1 MLLNGTP
8 VDPDKLKVLALNN
21 FGHFTSM
28 RVEDHR
34 VRGLSLH
41 LDRLVN
47 DCGQVF
53 GVQLDRDRLRAHI
66 KQAVGDRG
74 GAVVIRVT
82 IFDPN
87 LDLGNPGNQ
96 TDPQVLVTARSA
108 VTSQLP
114 PLKLKTTQYERDI
127 PSVKHVGLFATMFH
141 RRQAQLA
148 GFDDVLFLDSRGY
161 ISEGATWNI
170 GFLRGEDITW
180 PDGQCLPGVTME
192 LLKQLH
198 QGTVDHVD
206 PADLGSW
213 DGAFITNAAI
223 GVRPISAID
232 GHSWLDIPSFVKSL
246 IEQYTAIEGERL

>member
-1 MLLNGTP
+1 MLLNGMP
-8 VDPDKLKVLALNN
+8 VDPEKLKVLALNN

-28 RVEDHR
+28 RVEDRR
-34 VRGLSLH
+34 VRGFSLH

-53 GVQLDRDRLRAHI
+53 GVQLDRGRLRAHVR
-66 KQAVGDRG
+66 QAVGDHN
-74 GAVVIRVT
+74 GAVVVRVT
-82 IFDPN
+82 VFDPN
-87 LDLGNPGNQ
+87 LDLGSPGNQ
-96 TDPQVLVTARSA
+96 TEPQVLVTTRSA

-114 PLKLKTTQYERDI
+114 PLRLKTVRYERDV

-148 GFDDVLFLDSRGY
+148 GFDDVLFLDSRGC

-170 GFLRGEDITW
+170 GFLRGEQITW

-198 QGTVDHVD
+198 QATADRVD
-206 PADLGSW
+206 PSDLESW
-213 DGAFITNAAI
+213 DGAFITNAAVGI
-223 GVRPISAID
+223 RPVSGID
-232 GHSWLDIPSFVKSL
+232 GRSWLDVPSFVKSL
-246 IEQYTAIEGERL
+246 SEQYIAIEGEPI